1 MSHELGD
8 TASKLVPPGK
18 STLETVRFLEAS
30 SSAALHR
37 LQVRLGLVWL
47 NYCIKQISQDS
58 CSSLIVT
65 PQASSEAYTHL
76 DIPSHILRPDYVTSG
91 GKVDQDK
98 LPRRPVTWS
107 QAEIDS
113 IRRSANQKP
122 SF

>member
-8 TASKLVPPGK
+8 TASELVPAGQ
-18 STLETVRFLEAS
+18 SSLEAVRFLEAS
-30 SSAALHR
+30 SSPALHR
-37 LQVRLGLVWL
+37 LQVRL
-47 NYCIKQISQDS
+47 NYCIIQTSQDS
-58 CSSLIVT
+58 CSSLIVA

-113 IRRSANQKP
+113 IRRSANQRP
-122 SF
+122 SI